1 MLFSEIAYRQLYI
14 VIRC

>member
-1 MLFSEIAYRQLYI
+1 MLFNEIVYRQLYI